1 MLCMIYWSGR
11 HPVHHITL
19 HRTAQLP
26 HRELYCAV
34 LDYLSEFSKPSPYI
48 LSYIVCRSVLFV
60 VLFRGC
66 AYEEE
71 CLNRDTGR
79 AYNGSTLKVSERE
92 RERESDSYIYVYIYV
107 ERERKIVIRRE
118 RV

>member
-1 MLCMIYWSGR
+1 MIYWSGR

-19 HRTAQLP
+19 HHIAQLP

-92 RERESDSYIYVYIYV
+92 RERE
-107 ERERKIVIRRE
+107 RE
-118 RV
+118 RVIVIYMYIYI